1 MCPKNYPFF
10 NSHKL
15 FTPIFLHRYIC
26 HIWDILQLCMYDGIL
41 DLLLPVS
48 RWSYKNLGRTWNL
61 VSILTDFLTAFL
73 QNGTTMR
80 GFYQSYQSK
89 CVMKYDM
96 KETDLIDWR
105 TLHTACV
112 EFLEKLWILT
122 RKNTCGPIPRALVED
137 GIAMEMQI
145 SKLIP
150 GEIKKHSKTNQQNWN
165 TRVIF
170 PGQDVHQAAFK
181 SESFNGSCQKR
192 NMATE
197 TEKSEK
203 SKMKRRKNEG
213 MISFWC
219 LLYAF
224 LQFFV
229 I

>member
-1 MCPKNYPFF
+1 
-10 NSHKL
+10 
-15 FTPIFLHRYIC
+15 
-26 HIWDILQLCMYDGIL
+26 MYDGIL

-80 GFYQSYQSK
+80 GFYQNYQSK

-150 GEIKKHSKTNQQNWN
+150 GEIKKTAKQISK
-165 TRVIF
+165 IEI
-170 PGQDVHQAAFK
+170 PGSYFRDRMFIKLPSNRNLLMEAAK
-181 SESFNGSCQKR
+181 K
-192 NMATE
+192 E
-197 TEKSEK
+197 TWPL
-203 SKMKRRKNEG
+203 KRRNQKSIKWNAG
-213 MISFWC
+213 KMRAWYHFGAFFMPFYNFLSFRFPPFCVSHPNLWRI
-219 LLYAF
+219 A
-224 LQFFV
+224 LQT
-229 I
+229 